1 MKISY
6 NWLKWYIPQILEAEK
21 LSDVIT
27 HHLTE
32 VEGTETLVNGDVIFD
47 INILPN
53 RAHDLLSHQGFA
65 KELAGQLGIAF
76 VDPTQKYVVPET
88 VPTTLSVDFA
98 DPACRR
104 YMARVVRNVK
114 VEASPEWVV
123 EHLTAIGQRSINN
136 IVDATNI
143 VMFDSGN
150 PCHAFDAREVHG
162 GVRIM
167 RAKAGETLELLGS
180 EKITATLKE
189 TDLVIADNNGR
200 TLALAGIKGGL
211 NSGIIGVE
219 AMSSEKVLGSLS
231 PTAQPDHSQNS
242 IASTPTTDIVLEVAN
257 FDSQTVRKTARRIGV
272 LSDAA
277 KRFENDVSPEHAA
290 YAMRELSALIKE
302 MCPDAVFEE
311 IVDTYPNPQE
321 VWSVSFTTALV
332 NKKLGAAISSEEIET
347 ILKHYS
353 FDYVRERELF
363 TVTPPALRLDLKT
376 PIDMVEEIGR
386 VYGYDKITPQIP
398 KIDFAPK
405 AHDVYE
411 QMNAARAD
419 LLAQGYN
426 EVMTY
431 TFTKKGKVEVARG
444 PKGKEFLRTNLSDG
458 LKESY
463 ELNRL
468 NAPVLG
474 LDAIKIFEVGAVFPE
489 KDKEEIHVAYA
500 DKKGVTEKTLK
511 EYVASFTRTDEIVIT
526 QAKNIPFKSW
536 SLFPFITRDVAFWIS
551 ENTTKE
557 TIEAEL
563 QKILSSLVVK
573 GPTLVDSFSKDGRT
587 SLAYRFVFQSYEKTL
602 TDIDVSG
609 EMEKMLVVL
618 KNLNCEIR

>member
-6 NWLKWYIPQILEAEK
+6 NWLKWYIPQLPPAAQ

-27 HHLTE
+27 YHLTE
-32 VEGTETLVNGDVIFD
+32 VEGTDALANGDIIFD

-53 RAHDLLSHQGFA
+53 RAHDLLSHQGMA

-76 VDPTQKYVVPET
+76 VDPTPKYVIPET
-88 VPTTLSVDFA
+88 IPTTLSVDVA
-98 DPACRR
+98 DSACRR

-114 VEASPEWVV
+114 VEASPAWVA

-150 PCHAFDAREVHG
+150 PCHAFDAREVRG

-211 NSGIIGVE
+211 NSGV
-219 AMSSEKVLGSLS
+219 ADDTVDL
-231 PTAQPDHSQNS
+231 
-242 IASTPTTDIVLEVAN
+242 VLEVAN
-257 FDSQTVRKTARRIGV
+257 FDPQTVRKTARRIGV

-277 KRFENDVSPEHAA
+277 KRFENDLSPEHAA
-290 YAMRELSALIKE
+290 YAMHELSALIKE

-311 IVDTYPNPQE
+311 IVDIYPNPQE
-321 VWSVSFTTALV
+321 VWSVAFSTELV
-332 NKKLGAAISSEEIET
+332 NKKLGATISSDAIET
-347 ILKHYS
+347 ILKNYS
-353 FDYVRERELF
+353 FDYVREGETF

-398 KIDFAPK
+398 KIDFAP
-405 AHDVYE
+405 AQHQTYE
-411 QMNAARAD
+411 HMNAAREQ
-419 LLAQGYN
+419 LLAEGYN

-444 PKGKEFLRTNLSDG
+444 AKGKEFLRTNLTDG

-474 LDAIKIFEVGAVFPE
+474 LDAVKIFEIGTVFVE
-489 KDKEEIHVAYA
+489 KDKEEIHVAWA
-500 DKKGVTEKTLK
+500 DKKGVMEKTLE
-511 EYVASFTRTDEIVIT
+511 EYVASLVATSPQPSPSQGEGAKAEI
-526 QAKNIPFKSW
+526 FKVW
-536 SLFPFITRDVAFWIS
+536 SSFPFITRDIAFWIPL
-551 ENTTKE
+551 EVTPRDVE
-557 TIEAEL
+557 QEL
-563 QKILSSLVVK
+563 QKVISSLVVK

-602 TDIDVSG
+602 TDEEVSG
-609 EMEKMLVVL
+609 EMEKILTLL
-618 KNLNCEIR
+618 KNLKCKIR